1 MVGVNFLGSGKKHV
15 SRLFT
20 EPQTRSLEWKLGGV
34 SKNLGAYGKRGAG
47 FAREL
52 GLGKAAERLPWAT
65 TGHCRSSVT
74 SRPRTREASGQPP
87 APGQASRRRG
97 RSPAPR
103 PALAVLRLDL
113 GSHGCSAVGPVLS
126 VSRPGRPGRETEFAI
141 DPEGKEAAL
150 RPPPAG
156 VTLDSGSLSPT

>member
-65 TGHCRSSVT
+65 TGHRRSSVT

-87 APGQASRRRG
+87 APGQASWRRG

-103 PALAVLRLDL
+103 PALAVLRLDS
-113 GSHGCSAVGPVLS
+113 GSRGCSAVGPVLS
-126 VSRPGRPGRETEFAI
+126 VSRPGRETEFAI